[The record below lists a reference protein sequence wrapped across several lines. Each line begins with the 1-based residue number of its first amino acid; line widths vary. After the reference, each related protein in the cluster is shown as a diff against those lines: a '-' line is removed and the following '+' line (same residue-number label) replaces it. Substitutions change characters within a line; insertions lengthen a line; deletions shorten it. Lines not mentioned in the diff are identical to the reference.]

1 MNQDAANTQCTSA
14 GCGPNSK
21 WALMTAAIN
30 QVVSQTETEVNWGL
44 KLFAD
49 AGGACGVSPNTVA
62 VGVAPMN
69 ASAIAAAL
77 AGRTDA
83 NGNLTNGTSTPT
95 RAAENAA
102 VTYLSG
108 LTDANPKFIVLASD
122 GQPNCPASG
131 SMAND
136 DSPAAIAAVAD
147 AKAAGVPTFVVG
159 ISAGGAAEQALNQM
173 AVEGGYPQANQP
185 TQFYPVSSTAEF
197 AAVLR
202 TLVATANTCML
213 SLPPAPTNDG
223 TTSRADIDVKGTTSS
238 GTITAIAPN
247 ANDGW
252 TYTDDSKTS
261 IALHGAACDRWKA
274 RTITTVTIVFH
285 CLIP

>member
-1 MNQDAANTQCTSA
+1 MNQDTANFSCTSP
-14 GCGPNSK
+14 GCGANSK

-49 AGGACGVSPNTVA
+49 AGGACGVSLNVA
-62 VGVAPMN
+62 VPVAPMN
-69 ASAIAAAL
+69 ASAIATAL

-83 NGNLTNGTSTPT
+83 FGNVTNGSSTPT

-102 VTYLSG
+102 VTYLST
-108 LTDANPKFIVLASD
+108 LTDPNPKFILLATD

-136 DSPAAIAAVAD
+136 DSAAAIAAVAA
-147 AKAAGVPTFVVG
+147 AKTAGFPTFVVG
-159 ISAGGAAEQALNQM
+159 ISAGGAAEQVMNQM
-173 AVEGGYPQANQP
+173 AVEGGYPQTNQA
-185 TQFYPVSSTAEF
+185 TQYYPVSSTAEF
-197 AAVLR
+197 ATVLR
-202 TLVATANTCML
+202 SLVATANTCML
-213 SLPPAPTNDG
+213 NLPPAPTNDG
-223 TTSRADIDVKGTTSS
+223 TTSRADIEVKGTTS
-238 GTITAIAPN
+238 GGGVTAIPQN
-247 ANDGW
+247 AIDGW
-252 TYTDDSKTS
+252 TYADAGKTT
-261 IALHGAACDRWKA
+261 IALHGTACDQWKA